1 MGAGVLP
8 IAIHNKQVYLLLGKE
23 AGSGGWSDFGGGREK
38 NESHLETA
46 IRESVE
52 ELNGFLGTESDMRSR
67 IKENGVGIITT
78 EKPIYKSFIIK
89 IDYDPLLPKYFN
101 SNFKLMNRKLKDQVK
116 KHNGL
121 FEKSEVQ
128 WFRLEDL
135 KKLRFRRYFYYSV
148 YPSLLNFFSNYKV

>member
-23 AGSGGWSDFGGGREK
+23 AGSGGWSDFGGGREN

-46 IRESVE
+46 IREGVE
-52 ELNGFLGTESDMRSR
+52 ELNGFLGSETDMRKM
-67 IKENGVGIITT
+67 IKENGVGVATT
-78 EKPIYKSFIIK
+78 EKPIYKCFIVQ
-89 IDYDPLLPKYFN
+89 IDHDPLLPTYFN
-101 SNFKLMNRKLKDQVK
+101 SNFKLMNRKLKAEVK

-121 FEKSEVQ
+121 FEKSEIQ

-148 YPSLLNFFSNYKV
+148 YPSIVKFFSNYKV

>member
-23 AGSGGWSDFGGGREK
+23 TGSAGWSDFGGGREN

-52 ELNGFLGTESDMRSR
+52 ELNGFLGTESEMRAR
-67 IKENGVGIITT
+67 IKENGIGVITT

-101 SNFKLMNRKLKDQVK
+101 SNFKLMNRKLKNEVK

-121 FEKSEVQ
+121 FEKSKIE
-128 WFRLEDL
+128 WFLLEDIKNL
-135 KKLRFRRYFYYSV
+135 KLRRYFYYSV
-148 YPSLLNFFSNYKV
+148 YPWLLSFFSNYKV